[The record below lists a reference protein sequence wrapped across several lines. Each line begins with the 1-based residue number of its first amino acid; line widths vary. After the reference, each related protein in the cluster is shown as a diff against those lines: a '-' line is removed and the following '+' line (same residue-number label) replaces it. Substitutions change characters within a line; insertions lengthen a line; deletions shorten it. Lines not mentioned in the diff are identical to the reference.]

1 MYDNK
6 FRVPNKAVWNNGA
19 GNENTSPVEQQYFNY
34 YLQKFVN
41 LALARYE
48 YDGLPKEIPP
58 RVLNS
63 YFLWNGLCLFKKAP
77 VVNDLYGVFG
87 VNLVGEPDVYGV
99 PMDRIAYGMNGSY
112 YDYADKEDSVLL
124 CARPFLIPEINGI
137 VLHCQSLAEKK
148 ASCRVNVVQQRTPV
162 LVSADSSQKLTVD
175 NFLHKWVQNIPFI
188 RVHKDFKSQVAT
200 EAIDL
205 GVKALFN
212 ELDTACL
219 REVAETLADLGIE
232 ASGVEKPER
241 LVSAETSYNDGEIEL
256 TRNGNLACIQ
266 RGLDAVNEM
275 FGLDVHVRF
284 NSNMVTN
291 INMPEEFKRS
301 NDSNIANSSNTADGR
316 EE

>member
-6 FRVPNKAVWNNGA
+6 FRISNKEAWGMFK
-19 GNENTSPVEQQYFNY
+19 GNENTSPLEMQYFQY
-34 YLQKFVN
+34 YFQKFVN
-41 LALARYE
+41 LALSRYE
-48 YDGLPKEIPP
+48 YDGLPSEIPP

-63 YFLWNGLCLFKKAP
+63 YLLWNGICVFKKAP
-77 VVNDLYGVFG
+77 VIEDTYGVFG
-87 VNLVGEPDVYGV
+87 VNLVGEPDVYGI

-112 YDYADKEDSVLL
+112 YDYTDKDNSVLIF
-124 CARPFLIPEINGI
+124 ARPFIVPEITNI
-137 VLHCQSLAEKK
+137 MLHSQALAEKK
-148 ASCRVNVVQQRTPV
+148 ASCRINVIQQRTPV
-162 LVSADSSQKLTVD
+162 IVSADSSQKLTVD

-188 RVHKDFKSQVAT
+188 RVKKDFKSQVST
-200 EAIDL
+200 ETIDL
-205 GVKALFN
+205 GVKPLFN

-219 REVAETLADLGIE
+219 REVAECLADLGIE

-241 LVSAETSYNDGEIEL
+241 LVSAETSYNDGEIEM

-275 FGLDVHVRF
+275 FGLDIHVRF

-291 INMPEEFKRS
+291 INMPEEFKKQQMMDET
-301 NDSNIANSSNTADGR
+301 NKK